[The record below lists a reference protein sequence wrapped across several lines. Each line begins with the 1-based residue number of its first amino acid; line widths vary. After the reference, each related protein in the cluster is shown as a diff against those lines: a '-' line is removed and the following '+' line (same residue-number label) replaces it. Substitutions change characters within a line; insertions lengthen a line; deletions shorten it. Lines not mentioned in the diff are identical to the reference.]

1 MAKNWISLAGEPVPP
16 DVLAELTGSPQTPLM
31 VAFTKRIFQ
40 CLEILESGAFM
51 AQPQECGHCDF
62 RGCCRYTAPALAAEE
77 GEAE

>member
-1 MAKNWISLAGEPVPP
+1 MA
-16 DVLAELTGSPQTPLM
+16 
-31 VAFTKRIFQ
+31 AFTQRIFQ

-77 GEAE
+77 GEVAE